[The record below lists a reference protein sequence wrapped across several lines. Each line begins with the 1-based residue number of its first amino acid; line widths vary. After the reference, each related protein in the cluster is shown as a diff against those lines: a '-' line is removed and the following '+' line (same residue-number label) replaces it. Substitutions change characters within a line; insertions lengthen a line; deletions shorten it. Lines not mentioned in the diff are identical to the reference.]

1 MAGRGEERSEP
12 ADDVRARPG
21 ARRDVQEDE
30 RYKAA
35 RAQRERI
42 IGDFAF
48 TLKAIW
54 VVATRDPT
62 SERRLLHNASDELLE
77 SAVSIAVLAEQGIF
91 NAPRRELRFM
101 LEAAV
106 KYVYV
111 DQRAPAKATLRGR
124 GRVLGDTRQVP
135 RSTIDPIDG
144 LDLSMLTD
152 PAAFR
157 GAARDAFGTLSGYV
171 HPSRPAL
178 TQRLARV
185 GRGEYSG
192 FETGRTLESL
202 NLVTL
207 RCLDLILVLLFHGI
221 GPSFTGD
228 LFIHWLDEQED
239 WSFHRTRWVAEVS
252 RHFNYKVERQGR
264 DV

>member
-1 MAGRGEERSEP
+1 VVGEGEGRPEP
-12 ADDVRARPG
+12 TDDVRARLAAQRVVEKG
-21 ARRDVQEDE
+21 E
-30 RYKAA
+30 RYQAA
-35 RAQRERI
+35 RARRERI
-42 IGDFAF
+42 IGDFVL

-54 VVATRDPT
+54 VVATRDPA
-62 SERRLLHNASDELLE
+62 SRRRLLHNTSDELLE

-111 DQRAPAKATLRGR
+111 DQRAPAKAALRGR

-135 RSTIDPIDG
+135 RSTIDPIDE

-152 PAAFR
+152 PTAFR
-157 GAARDAFGTLSGYV
+157 STTRGAFGNLSGYV

-178 TQRLARV
+178 TERLARV

-192 FETGRTLESL
+192 FETGRALESL
-202 NLVTL
+202 NRVTL
-207 RCLDLILVLLFHGI
+207 QCLDLVLVLLFHGI

-228 LFIHWLDEQED
+228 LFVHWLDEQES

-252 RHFNYKVERQGR
+252 RHFDYKAERKSR
-264 DV
+264 DA